1 MLLTIIGL
9 IAGIVLAVI
18 IYVIQKTWGIVTIP
32 QGFVVD
38 SYPISMRLSD
48 FLPIVL
54 IVTAIG
60 FLASVLPARR
70 AAAVPSAFREE

>member
-1 MLLTIIGL
+1 
-9 IAGIVLAVI
+9 
-18 IYVIQKTWGIVTIP
+18 
-32 QGFVVD
+32 
-38 SYPISMRLSD
+38 MRLSD